1 MFILSAPYAEQVS
14 AREEYKIIINSMTY
28 EDTLK
33 LMGGINKAIYGIDP
47 FAPKMEF
54 QQLGEDDVLGVG
66 DAPEE
71 DEKESLPLPEDDEID
86 SMVESESKEYV
97 NAH

>member
-1 MFILSAPYAEQVS
+1 
-14 AREEYKIIINSMTY
+14 MTY

-54 QQLGEDDVLGVG
+54 QQLGEDDVEGVG
-66 DAPEE
+66 D
-71 DEKESLPLPEDDEID
+71 EKERLPLPEDDEMDAMYD
-86 SMVESESKEYV
+86 SMVGSESKEYQ